1 MHVVTGFLRLYL
13 GFCNDFLLLWLICS
27 DKRVGSDVFMLY
39 NFIILNFASVE
50 GFGLFDIVMM
60 SLGSVETLNF
70 MLSKGACTTN
80 FGDWLHK
87 AHH

>member
-13 GFCNDFLLLWLICS
+13 GFCNDFLLLRLICS